1 MSRIPANSLDLTS
14 SLLVNVQL
22 RARRTAGPHWYRKG
36 EVVFTILCSILVIQI
51 VYVSCFT
58 LRMILTLK
66 GERYTAAA
74 ISMLEVLI
82 YVIGLNIVLKYVN
95 QPACLIVY
103 AIGYGL
109 GVLAGS
115 WIEEKLALG
124 YVTVKVITDELHR
137 YMAAYL
143 RKEGFGVTSWIG
155 WGRDGERMVLEVLAR
170 RKNEKF
176 LYDCILAIDP
186 KAFIVT
192 VEPRKLHGGFW
203 VNATRK

>member
-1 MSRIPANSLDLTS
+1 MHR
-14 SLLVNVQL
+14 
-22 RARRTAGPHWYRKG
+22 GG
-36 EVVFTILCSILVIQI
+36 EVLVTILSSILAIQI

-66 GERYTAAA
+66 GEKYTASA
-74 ISMLEVLI
+74 ISMLEIII
-82 YVIGLNIVLKYVN
+82 YVLGLNLVLKYVN
-95 QPACLIVY
+95 EPACLLVY

-124 YVTVKVITDELHR
+124 YVTIKVITDEPHR
-137 YMAAYL
+137 YMAPYL

-192 VEPRKLHGGFW
+192 LDPKKLHGGFW
-203 VNATRK
+203 LNGTRK